1 MSEKATGKRRRL
13 LALGDPNKNIV
24 DETVAL
30 AEEIGWSCVRLH
42 LVAERLDISLAELQT
57 HFCDLDAIANAWF
70 ERALQAMLAPVPDG
84 FAAQTSPERL
94 HLLLMRW
101 FDALALH
108 RTVSHQ
114 MLNEKLYL
122 SHPHHWVPMI
132 FNLSRIIQWLRDAA
146 LLNTVG
152 RSRKIEEIGL
162 SALFLAALAVWCRD
176 DTQDQEKTRQFLE
189 RRLSRADFTMGM
201 LRGIRRV
208 RSTDTGH

>member
-1 MSEKATGKRRRL
+1 MSGKATGKRRRL
-13 LALGDPNKNIV
+13 LSSADLNKNIV

-42 LVAERLDISLAELQT
+42 LVAERLGISLAELQT
-57 HFCDLDAIANAWF
+57 HFRDIDAIADAWF

-84 FAAQTSPERL
+84 FAMQTSPERL
-94 HLLLMRW
+94 YLLLMRW

-132 FNLSRIIQWLRDAA
+132 FNLSRTIQWLRDAA
-146 LLNTVG
+146 LLDADG
-152 RSRKIEEIGL
+152 RCRKIEEIGL

-176 DTQDQEKTRQFLE
+176 DTQDQERTRQFLE
-189 RRLSRADFTMGM
+189 RRLSRANRTMGM
-201 LRGIRRV
+201 LRGVPRV
-208 RSTDTGH
+208 PSTDTGH